1 MIYRFS
7 CFEFDTE
14 RRELLRAG
22 ARAAIQPRAM
32 DLLAYLLRNADRVVT
47 KRELLDAF
55 WPPNVSEAALQTT
68 MSHLRR
74 VLGAEGRGA
83 IRTHHGLGFRFAG
96 DVSVAEGAEEG
107 GAEPASA
114 ALIVRERRLVAA
126 LCVKVEGGASD
137 ESGLAA
143 FLAEARRIVERQEGA
158 LSRMLLDG
166 FTATFG
172 LAPSLE
178 DGARRALYCAA
189 ALQDAAP
196 GGAASLRFGVDVG
209 AMTLSEA
216 DEGDVW
222 APPTGLER
230 GAAALAGGA
239 EPGRILVSEAAR
251 LQLGDEAECA
261 PAPMGHVVLSRP
273 RPRAGIPARPFKRI
287 TAFVGRGAEIAF
299 LSAALERML
308 GGGGRAVA
316 LSGPAGIGKS
326 RLVAEFA
333 AGLPAQGVRSVIVNC
348 LPGLVNSPLAPVRAL
363 CLALNPAGPPL
374 VAADAADE
382 ALLHELFSDA
392 ATTAAALQALSDRE
406 RRRRSAVL
414 VERILERATADGP
427 LVVVF
432 EDTHW
437 IDASSRSCLSRL
449 VARGEPWRL
458 LLVLTTRPTAAPD
471 LCEAILHLPTLDR
484 EDSLRLLRESAA
496 GAAFDGAAEDA
507 MLRRAAGNPF
517 CIEELAL
524 AAQAGAD
531 PARNLPDS
539 VQAVSAA
546 RIGALPPGLRAAAF
560 VAAVMGER
568 VTPAFAGP
576 VLGREAAETARDF
589 EHLAQAGFLT
599 DDGEGFGFRHILI
612 QEAAYAMI
620 ADADRRALHAE
631 IARRLEAAQTRPE
644 TLAWH
649 HQEAGDAA
657 RAVQCWSAACRAAI
671 GRSAHREAAAF
682 AAAGLALIDAG
693 DPGMAA
699 AELRLRLAQTLALI
713 ALRGFGAAEVGESL
727 DRARALNRTVGSAD
741 ASVRIG
747 VGLWVHSWVR
757 GELEASRAHAGR
769 LLRMA
774 GKAKSAALSLQ
785 AHSAMGSVLIHLG
798 RLEEGLGHLETGLGF
813 LGGWAPDSAPAQ
825 NAAVTCAA
833 YAAWGASLVGRSEEA
848 ASFRRS
854 AEALAAASPNPFAE
868 AIGAALCAEHLLFED
883 DPEGCLRLAE
893 RTARL
898 GEEHG
903 FAFWL
908 GTGLVLG
915 GWAKSRLGDADEALG
930 GIERGLEIFAATG
943 AGVQM
948 ANWRGLQA
956 EALLSAGRHEAG
968 LAAAGEALER
978 AETTGDRF
986 FAPRVHATAA
996 LLERGLGAVD
1006 RARAHEREGA
1016 ALAARFG
1023 MSARM
1028 LRAPS
1033 AALTRPVVGAARRE

>member
-22 ARAAIQPRAM
+22 ERAAIQPRAM

-74 VLGAEGRGA
+74 VLGAEGRDA
-83 IRTHHGLGFRFAG
+83 IRTHHGLGFRFAL
-96 DVSVAEGAEEG
+96 DVSVAQGPEEG

-143 FLAEARRIVERQEGA
+143 FLTEARRIVERQEGA

-209 AMTLSEA
+209 AMTSEA
-216 DEGDVW
+216 AEGDVW

-230 GAAALAGGA
+230 GAAALAGEA

-261 PAPMGHVVLSRP
+261 TAPMGHVILSPP
-273 RPRAGIPARPFKRI
+273 RPRAGIPARPFKRR
-287 TAFVGRGAEIAF
+287 TAFVGRSAETAF
-299 LSAALERML
+299 LSAALERVL
-308 GGGGRAVA
+308 EGGGRAVA

-333 AGLPAQGVRSVIVNC
+333 ADLSRRGVRSVIVNC

-363 CLALNPAGPPL
+363 CLALHPEGPPAL
-374 VAADAADE
+374 AADAADE

-392 ATTAAALQALSDRE
+392 PAPGAALAALSDRE
-406 RRRRSAVL
+406 RRRRSALL
-414 VERILERATADGP
+414 VERLLELATAVGP
-427 LVVVF
+427 LVIVF

-449 VARGEPWRL
+449 IARREPWRL
-458 LLVLTTRPTAAPD
+458 LLVLTTRPTSASD
-471 LCEAILHLPTLDR
+471 LCEAILHLPTLGR
-484 EDSLRLLRESAA
+484 EDSLRLLRDNAA

-517 CIEELAL
+517 CLEELAL

-531 PARNLPDS
+531 PVRDLPET

-546 RIGALPPGLRAAAF
+546 RIGALPPGPRAAVF
-560 VAAVMGER
+560 VAAVIGER
-568 VTPAFAGP
+568 VTPAFAAP
-576 VLGREAAETARDF
+576 VLGREATETARDF
-589 EHLAQAGFLT
+589 AHLAQAGFLT
-599 DDGEGFGFRHILI
+599 DEDEGYRFRHILI

-620 ADADRRALHAE
+620 ADMDRRALHAE

-649 HQEAGDAA
+649 HQEAGNAA
-657 RAVQCWSAACRAAI
+657 RAVECWSAACRAAI

-682 AAAGLALIDAG
+682 AEAGLALIDAA
-693 DPGMAA
+693 DPEMAP
-699 AELRLRLAQTLALI
+699 AELRLRLAHTLALI
-713 ALRGFGAAEVGESL
+713 ALRGFGASEVGEAL

-774 GKAKSAALSLQ
+774 EKADSAALSLQ
-785 AHSAMGSVLIHLG
+785 AHSAMGSVLVHLG

-813 LGGWAPDSAPAQ
+813 LGGWTPDSAPAQ

-868 AIGAALCAEHLLFED
+868 AIGAALCAEHLLFEN

-893 RTARL
+893 RAARL

-915 GWAKSRLGDADEALG
+915 GWARSRLGGADEALG
-930 GIERGLEIFAATG
+930 RIERGLEIFAATG

-968 LAAAGEALER
+968 LAAAREALER
-978 AETTGDRF
+978 AATTGDRF

-996 LLERGLGAVD
+996 LLERGLGAID
-1006 RARAHEREGA
+1006 RAEGHEREGA
-1016 ALAARFG
+1016 DLAARFG

-1028 LRAPS
+1028 LCAPS
-1033 AALTRPVVGAARRE
+1033 AALTRPVVRAARRE

>member
-1 MIYRFS
+1 MIYRFL
-7 CFEFDTE
+7 CFELDTE
-14 RRELLRAG
+14 RRELQRAG
-22 ARAAIQPRAM
+22 VRAPIQPRAM
-32 DLLAYLLRNADRVVT
+32 DLLGYLLRNADRVVT

-55 WPPNVSEAALQTT
+55 WPPNVSEAALQTA

-74 VLGAEGRGA
+74 TLGAEGRDA
-83 IRTHHGLGFRFAG
+83 IRTHHGLGFRFVGEVLVARNAG
-96 DVSVAEGAEEG
+96 QG

-114 ALIVRERRLVAA
+114 ARLVRERRLVAA
-126 LCVKVEGGASD
+126 LCVRIAVGAPGKDDLS
-137 ESGLAA
+137 A
-143 FLAEARRIVERQEGA
+143 FLADARGIVERQEGG

-166 FTATFG
+166 FTAIFG
-172 LAPSLE
+172 LTPSLE

-189 ALQDAAP
+189 AMQDAAP
-196 GGAASLRFGVDVG
+196 GGAASLTFGVDVG
-209 AMTLSEA
+209 ALTLSEA
-216 DEGDVW
+216 DEGDAW
-222 APPTGLER
+222 APPNGLER
-230 GAAALAGGA
+230 SSAALAEAA
-239 EPGRILVSEAAR
+239 EPGRILLSEAAR

-261 PAPMGHVVLSRP
+261 PAPPGHVVLSPP
-273 RPRAGIPARPFKRI
+273 RPRAGIPARPFKRR
-287 TAFVGRGAEIAF
+287 TTFFGRGAETAF
-299 LSAALERML
+299 FSAALDRML
-308 GGGGRAVA
+308 AGGGRAVS

-333 AGLPAQGVRSVIVNC
+333 AGLPQWGVRSVTVTC

-363 CLALNPAGPPL
+363 CLALYPEGPPVL
-374 VAADAADE
+374 AEDAADD
-382 ALLHELFSDA
+382 ALLHEMFRD
-392 ATTAAALQALSDRE
+392 TAAPSPALAGLSDRE
-406 RRRRSAVL
+406 RRRRSAML
-414 VERILERATADGP
+414 VERMLERAAKDGP
-427 LVVVF
+427 LVVVV

-437 IDASSRSCLSRL
+437 IDASSRSCFSWLA
-449 VARGEPWRL
+449 ARAEPWRL

-484 EDSLRLLRESAA
+484 EDSMRLLRENAA
-496 GAAFDGAAEDA
+496 GATFDSVAEDA

-517 CIEELAL
+517 CLEELAL
-524 AAQAGAD
+524 ATLAGAD
-531 PARNLPDS
+531 PARDLPDS

-546 RIGALPPGLRAAAF
+546 RIGALPPGPRAAAF
-560 VAAVMGER
+560 VAAVIGER
-568 VTPAFAGP
+568 VTPDFAAP
-576 VLGREAAETARDF
+576 VLGREAAETARDLD
-589 EHLAQAGFLT
+589 HLAQAGFLT
-599 DDGEGFGFRHILI
+599 DDGEGYAFRHILI

-631 IARRLEAAQTRPE
+631 IALRLEEARTRPE

-657 RAVQCWSAACRAAI
+657 RAVECWSAACRSAI

-682 AAAGLALIDAG
+682 AVAGLALIDPA
-693 DPGMAA
+693 DPEMAA

-713 ALRGFGAAEVGESL
+713 ALRGFGATEVGESL
-727 DRARALNRTVGSAD
+727 CRARALNRTVGSAD

-757 GELEASRAHAGR
+757 GELEASRAHAAR

-774 GKAKSAALSLQ
+774 GKTESAALSLQ
-785 AHSAMGSVLIHLG
+785 AHSAMGSVLVHLG
-798 RLEEGLGHLETGLGF
+798 RLEEGLGHLETGLDF
-813 LGGWAPDSAPAQ
+813 LVGWTPDSAPAQ

-848 ASFRRS
+848 AAFRRS

-868 AIGAALCAEHLLFED
+868 AISAALCAEHLLFED
-883 DPEGCLRLAE
+883 DPEGCLALAD
-893 RTARL
+893 RAVRL

-915 GWAKSRLGDADEALG
+915 GWARSRRGDTDEALG
-930 GIERGLEIFAATG
+930 RIERGLTIFEATG

-968 LAAAGEALER
+968 LVAVRQALER
-978 AETTGDRF
+978 VKSTGDRF
-986 FAPRVHATAA
+986 FAPRNHATAA
-996 LLERGLGAVD
+996 LLERRLGAID
-1006 RARAHEREGA
+1006 RAEAHLCESA
-1016 ALAARFG
+1016 DLAARFG

-1028 LRAPS
+1028 LRAP
-1033 AALTRPVVGAARRE
+1033 AMALD